1 MYAVQPEFNRVEAY
15 MAGMALVVGASGIVG
30 SATVD
35 ALLAEGWQV
44 HGLARRPLPREDLK
58 PVAADLQD
66 EAATAAALADLRP
79 DAVFITTWL
88 RQDSEAENI
97 QVNSAMV
104 RNLLEALRPSG
115 STRHVALVTGLKHY
129 LGPFEAY
136 GKGTLPRTPFRE
148 EQGRL
153 DVENFYYAQED
164 EVFAAAK
171 RDGFSWSVHRPHT
184 VIGMAVG
191 NAMNMGTTL
200 AVYATLCRETGRP
213 FRFPGSAAQW
223 NGLTDMTEAR
233 LLARHLMWAATTPA
247 ARNEAFNVVNG
258 DIFRW
263 SWMWERI
270 AEWFGLE
277 PAPFDGTIQPLEAQM
292 ADDGPI
298 WRAIAKREGLVEP
311 DLNRLSSPWHT
322 DADLGRPIEV
332 VTDMS
337 KSRKLGFTAYQP
349 TDDAF
354 FDLFTRLRAERLIP

>member
-1 MYAVQPEFNRVEAY
+1 
-15 MAGMALVVGASGIVG
+15 MAGTALVVGASGIVG
-30 SATVD
+30 NAIAD

-44 HGLARRPLPREDLK
+44 HGLARRPVARDGVIPI
-58 PVAADLQD
+58 AADLQD
-66 EAATAAALADLRP
+66 KAATAAALANVQPVL
-79 DAVFITTWL
+79 VFIATWL

-97 QVNSAMV
+97 RVNAAMV
-104 RNLLEALRPSG
+104 RNLLDALRPGG
-115 STRHVALVTGLKHY
+115 STQHVALVTGLKHY

-136 GKGTLPRTPFRE
+136 GKGMLPQTPFRE

-153 DVENFYYAQED
+153 GIENFYYAQED
-164 EVFAAAK
+164 ELFAAAK
-171 RDGFSWSVHRPHT
+171 RDGFSWTVHRPHT

-200 AVYATLCRETGRP
+200 AVYASLCRETGRP

-223 NGLTDMTEAR
+223 DGLTDMTDSR
-233 LLARHLMWAATTPA
+233 LLARHLLWAATTPS

-258 DIFRW
+258 DVFRW
-263 SWMWERI
+263 SWMWERV
-270 AEWFGLE
+270 AQWFGLE
-277 PAPFDGTIQPLEAQM
+277 PAAFDGSIQPLEVQM
-292 ADDGPI
+292 ADDGLL
-298 WRAIAKREGLVEP
+298 WHAIAQREGLVEP

-337 KSRKLGFTAYQP
+337 KSRRLGFTAYQP

-354 FDLFTRLRAERLIP
+354 FELFERLRTERVIP